1 MCRRNFMKM
10 AFSSFTVPALESP
23 IAQIKS
29 ALFKAGTAAIAAIVV
44 VMLVCVG
51 IWVAPVQ
58 IPSLTQLHLP
68 TVNGLPATYH
78 QAMQLRQQG
87 DLVGA
92 LNNLEQAAIAS
103 PKSVPVLY
111 ELGRAEFQLG
121 QVEDAIAHY
130 RLALAQKPDHAASA
144 YRLGSILV
152 TLGSVDEGIAYL
164 QDSVAIEPTVLAYY
178 DLGISLGRR
187 GDRQGEI
194 ENLEKAIAL
203 QPDYADAHLNLGI
216 TYARLNDIPHAKQ
229 SLQRARDLYQTEI
242 EQLEHAHLGQN
253 SLDARIIDQM
263 IVALDSGCGIQCWQQ
278 GVHGA

>member
-1 MCRRNFMKM
+1 MKM

-23 IAQIKS
+23 IAEIKS
-29 ALFKAGTAAIAAIVV
+29 TLFKAGTVATAVMVV
-44 VMLVCVG
+44 VTLICVG
-51 IWVAPVQ
+51 IWVTPLQ
-58 IPSLTQLHLP
+58 IPSLSQLHLP
-68 TVNGLPATYH
+68 VGNGLPATYH

-87 DLVGA
+87 DLIGA
-92 LNNLEQAAIAS
+92 LNYLEHAAIAS
-103 PKSVPVLY
+103 PQAVPVLY
-111 ELGRAEFQLG
+111 ELGQAEFQLS

-130 RLALAQKPDHAASA
+130 REALAQDPDHAASA

-152 TLGSVDEGIAYL
+152 TLGSVDEGIEYL
-164 QDSVAIEPTVLAYY
+164 QHSVAVAPTALTYY

-194 ENLEKAIAL
+194 ENLKQAIAL

-216 TYARLNDIPHAKQ
+216 TYARLNDVPHAKQ
-229 SLQRARDLYQTEI
+229 SLQIARDLYQEEI
-242 EQLEHAHLGQN
+242 EKLEHAHLGQN

-263 IVALDSGCGIQCWQQ
+263 IAALDSGCGVQCWQQ

>member
-1 MCRRNFMKM
+1 MKM
-10 AFSSFTVPALESP
+10 AFSSFTLPALESP

-29 ALFKAGTAAIAAIVV
+29 ALFRAGTVAAALMVAVTLI
-44 VMLVCVG
+44 CVG

-58 IPSLTQLHLP
+58 IPSLSRLHLP
-68 TVNGLPATYH
+68 MVNGLPTTYH
-78 QAMQLRQQG
+78 QAMQLKQQG

-92 LNNLEQAAIAS
+92 LNYLEQAAIAS
-103 PKSVPVLY
+103 PQSVPVLY
-111 ELGRAEFQLG
+111 ELGRAEFQLS
-121 QVEDAIAHY
+121 QIEEAIAHY
-130 RLALAQKPDHAASA
+130 REALTQDPDHAASA

-152 TLGSVDEGIAYL
+152 TLGRVDEGIAYL
-164 QDSVAIEPTVLAYY
+164 QHSVAVAPTALTYY

-194 ENLEKAIAL
+194 ASLEKAIAL

-216 TYARLNDIPHAKQ
+216 TYARLNDIPHSKQ
-229 SLQRARDLYQTEI
+229 SLQQARDLYQAEI
-242 EQLEHAHLGQN
+242 EKLEHAHLGQN

-263 IVALDSGCGIQCWQQ
+263 IAALDSGCGVQCWQQ